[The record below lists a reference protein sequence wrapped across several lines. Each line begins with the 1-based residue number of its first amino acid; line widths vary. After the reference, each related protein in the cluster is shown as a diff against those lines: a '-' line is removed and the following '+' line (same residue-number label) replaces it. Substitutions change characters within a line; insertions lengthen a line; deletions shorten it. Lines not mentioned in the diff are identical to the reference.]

1 MHRARRTAEWLGTD
15 VSLGDVSCTLA
26 ADSHFSRQISP
37 IMSKSRPTRETEQ
50 LGKVARVHRT
60 CPDTS
65 VQGGTKTDKISHV
78 ISSTLQGYWQIE
90 IEFIQHDLQNI
101 QKC

>member
-1 MHRARRTAEWLGTD
+1 VHVRQPNDWAQND

-37 IMSKSRPTRETEQ
+37 IMSKSTRETEQ
-50 LGKVARVHRT
+50 LGKVERVHRT

-78 ISSTLQGYWQIE
+78 ISSTLQGY
-90 IEFIQHDLQNI
+90 
-101 QKC
+101 

>member
-1 MHRARRTAEWLGTD
+1 MHRARQTAEWLGTD

-37 IMSKSRPTRETEQ
+37 IMSKSTRETEQ